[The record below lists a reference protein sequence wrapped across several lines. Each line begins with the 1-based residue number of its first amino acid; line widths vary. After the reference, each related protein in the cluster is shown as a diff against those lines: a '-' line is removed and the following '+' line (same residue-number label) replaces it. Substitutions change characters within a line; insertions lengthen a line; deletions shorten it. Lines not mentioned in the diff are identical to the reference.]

1 MICSLKKKKNSSLV
15 CKRKQSQHKSILLNS
30 GKEID
35 EQINSTDSFIGFI
48 KMFYVRQVVTLLLL
62 SE

>member
-1 MICSLKKKKNSSLV
+1 MFIEEKQNSSLV
-15 CKRKQSQHKSILLNS
+15 CKRKQSQQKSILLNS
-30 GKEID
+30 GKEIY